1 MLEVKNL
8 CKSYTN
14 GVNTYPVLKNV
25 SLQVKK
31 GEFVAVMGAVR
42 QRKNNSLKLYF
53 LLYPSRKRQN
63 PPG

>member
-31 GEFVAVMGAVR
+31 GEFVAVMGRPAAEK
-42 QRKNNSLKLYF
+42 QLS
-53 LLYPSRKRQN
+53 
-63 PPG
+63 